1 MRSAWYEAAGIVLRL
16 TVVSPPVFSGADASA
31 SPVLASSTRTV
42 AVPLPP
48 PPGENSDVLTTSDPH
63 AVTIRP
69 GAAPI
74 GIDTALPE
82 AAKLTGACVTCTRSR
97 LGEVLGAESRACQR
111 TPCTVKRKLRISLGE
126 LTVTGK
132 YSDQNSL
139 PFDEYGWRKLI
150 QSATFP
156 VDARSS

>member
-42 AVPLPP
+42 ALPEPP

-69 GAAPI
+69 AAAVT
-74 GIDTALPE
+74 GMDVALPE
-82 AAKLTGACVTCTRSR
+82 AAKFTGACVSWTLSR
-97 LGEVLGAESRACQR
+97 LGEEPGVDSRACQR
-111 TPCTVKRKLRISLGE
+111 TPWTVSRKFSASLE
-126 LTVTGK
+126 AAVVTGK
-132 YSDQNSL
+132 
-139 PFDEYGWRKLI
+139 
-150 QSATFP
+150 
-156 VDARSS
+156 